1 MPDLPTRRRRLPEKG
16 PAGTLAPAAAEE
28 PAASLQ
34 GRWRFCDPGDGRPG
48 AGNAHDPQRTCTSL
62 TQLFAASCPGFH
74 ERVSSSLADTP
85 LIFLQEKQI
94 FLRHRQALASGTAPT
109 PTTSSRSNS
118 MSRRVTGCTCK
129 KSRCLKLYC
138 DCFARKVLCTSR
150 CTCEPCENKSETSPA
165 LIKARNLAKSS
176 GAFEKLDCCTCKN
189 SRCLRKYCLCFSNA
203 KPCTD
208 KCSCTN
214 CSNPYGMNHESDK
227 TSGAQK
233 GAKKEV
239 KKQVKK
245 QVAKEA
251 VAASS
256 EAAPAAEGAAAAA
269 AAVESDAAKPSAEN
283 GADESSGEAARPFPT
298 TKVETEDWQ
307 AVTLPVIPTNL

>member
-1 MPDLPTRRRRLPEKG
+1 
-16 PAGTLAPAAAEE
+16 
-28 PAASLQ
+28 
-34 GRWRFCDPGDGRPG
+34 
-48 AGNAHDPQRTCTSL
+48 
-62 TQLFAASCPGFH
+62 
-74 ERVSSSLADTP
+74 
-85 LIFLQEKQI
+85 
-94 FLRHRQALASGTAPT
+94 
-109 PTTSSRSNS
+109 
-118 MSRRVTGCTCK
+118 MSRRVTSCTCK

-150 CTCEPCENKSETSPA
+150 CTCEPCENKSETSEA

-214 CSNPYGMNHESDK
+214 CSNPYGMNHKSDN

-233 GAKKEV
+233 GAKQEV
-239 KKQVKK
+239 KKPVKKPVKK
-245 QVAKEA
+245 QVAKEAA

-269 AAVESDAAKPSAEN
+269 AAAESDAAKPSAEN
-283 GADESSGEAARPFPT
+283 GADESNGEAARPFPT
-298 TKVETEDWQ
+298 TKVETEGWQ
-307 AVTLPVIPTNL
+307 AVTLPVIPTNF

>member
-1 MPDLPTRRRRLPEKG
+1 
-16 PAGTLAPAAAEE
+16 
-28 PAASLQ
+28 
-34 GRWRFCDPGDGRPG
+34 
-48 AGNAHDPQRTCTSL
+48 
-62 TQLFAASCPGFH
+62 
-74 ERVSSSLADTP
+74 
-85 LIFLQEKQI
+85 
-94 FLRHRQALASGTAPT
+94 
-109 PTTSSRSNS
+109 
-118 MSRRVTGCTCK
+118 MSRRVTSCTCK

-307 AVTLPVIPTNL
+307 AVTLPVISTDLRCCYSFERVMMD